1 VLDSRKRNLQG
12 PLGFCPVALL
22 VRAYIGF
29 LAFVSL
35 SSGLLSFIMFGE
47 SHETLMRFGCS
58 CRLCLVMADFVCRFA
73 G

>member
-35 SSGLLSFIMFGE
+35 VLFG
-47 SHETLMRFGCS
+47 T
-58 CRLCLVMADFVCRFA
+58 VVIYYVW
-73 G
+73 